1 MHCHKLTKK
10 YKRKRSLEEKMKKL
24 SSQLPRLKKLS
35 FTTYWLQDFD
45 KLPDSQFPHL
55 ENFDNNNSYVTG
67 L

>member
-10 YKRKRSLEEKMKKL
+10 YKRKKEPRRKMKKL
-24 SSQLPRLKKLS
+24 SQLPRLKKLS